1 MSTIPLLA
9 SYQIHLIGRDALLNQ
24 ILKVSHYGRPTLVYL
39 EGEGGVGKTAVLREL
54 QLQAR
59 GISLTY
65 ILDMYHLE
73 YQTPY
78 GFAAGLA
85 ELLSNQRIPMGEFR
99 TFFDAMQ
106 QARDSH
112 DNTAEQANWEKAQ
125 QALVRALNEVSR
137 TTPLWIMLDTVEV
150 VALYLSR
157 YASKRTQDNIA
168 EWLPK
173 LFSQITGSVIWV
185 MAGRPSDLKN
195 YMFNN
200 LPKHFAK
207 SIHESLGNLDKD
219 SCKQYLEKTA
229 KLVEDKKDAR
239 GASRI
244 RDYLEEWGYESLYA
258 QTQGKPL
265 RLAIVADILRTGS
278 SLPSGFYS
286 RDPKTTPLYER
297 NLDKA
302 LVEHIQ
308 TLVSPLGT
316 ILQTMSGL
324 RKGVDAT
331 LLASAMNLTVEEAH
345 KNLKEAENLALV
357 KKRPGDV
364 PRPYF
369 LHDEIYDLFAKY
381 KPIPH
386 ERRLEVAAKVR
397 EYYDNRILEQRTLL
411 AQFPNLRARH
421 ANLWNLA
428 RIENMHYALWYYGME
443 GYAHYF
449 ALMSDAMSTDDMVIQ
464 SLIHLEL
471 DRTMQQMRTF
481 SPMPVDMELY
491 VKWDQE
497 IRSAEIDIEEG
508 QLAEAEEQLSK
519 PIPSDLPP
527 FIQAY
532 WQFVNSTLT
541 IKQRQSST
549 RTGLLN
555 KNPSYFLV
563 NALRFIQQ
571 VDDEGIKLAKDT
583 LLANIHNY
591 AGYEARLRGEY
602 QRALEHYKEATSRTR
617 KLHLSSLSGMLVNQA
632 YAMSVL
638 GLDRRAESTVREAVE
653 IAVETNDVRGQTRA
667 LNVMSWVILRTGRP
681 AHSFD
686 IAQKAYNLL
695 QKGRPNPRLEGLV
708 LINLATARRTEW
720 GQSVSENIKDWKNE
734 WTRLL
739 PDGLAYLEGTD
750 FVREKLELPS
760 NAVIV
765 SIPQGTIEILKE
777 RDNESWVVALN
788 ESGTLWREVA
798 VVLKERNEADTARY
812 KTAMT
817 LAILRLQQAA
827 GLVRPSETDKWQAQ
841 IQAQAQLAGG
851 SPYWPLMAFINLG
864 FHYFYQ
870 RTDTDLQRVFDVTE
884 HIIGSNY
891 LWPPAIHQADA
902 ESLRWVVLG
911 KMEML
916 RSSIAFRN
924 YKEKKGELYP
934 AIRSAALSLEYN
946 YLVGQTSYDVKRA
959 ENGLEKNLSTIL
971 DWENELLPQVYEIVG
986 KQIEPELRP
995 NLSDGKMPR
1004 ILRWLDERFG
1014 GYDLWK
1020 K

>member
-9 SYQIHLIGRDALLNQ
+9 SYQIHLIGRDALINQ
-24 ILKVSHYGRPTLVYL
+24 ILKVAHYGRPTLVYL

-59 GISLTY
+59 GISLPY
-65 ILDMYHLE
+65 VLDMYHLE

-85 ELLSNQRIPMGEFR
+85 DLLSNQGVPMGEFR

-112 DNTAEQANWEKAQ
+112 DSAVEEANWEKAQ
-125 QALVRALNEVSR
+125 QALVRALNETSR
-137 TTPLWIMLDTVEV
+137 TAPLWVMLDTVEV
-150 VALYLSR
+150 VSLYLSP
-157 YASKRTQDNIA
+157 YASKRSQDNIA
-168 EWLPK
+168 EWIPK
-173 LFSQITGSVIWV
+173 LFAKIIGSVIWV

-195 YMFNN
+195 YLFNN
-200 LPKHFAK
+200 LPKNFAK
-207 SIHESLGNLDKD
+207 SVHESLGNLDKD
-219 SCKQYLEKTA
+219 SCKLYLEKTA
-229 KLVEDKKDAR
+229 KLVEEKKDVR
-239 GASRI
+239 GAARI

-286 RDPKTTPLYER
+286 KDPKTTPLYEL
-297 NLDKA
+297 NLDRA

-331 LLASAMNLTVEEAH
+331 LLASVMNLTVEEAH
-345 KNLKEAENLALV
+345 KNLQDAENLALV

-369 LHDEIYDLFAKY
+369 LHDEIYDLFARH

-386 ERRLEVAAKVR
+386 ERKLEVAEKVR
-397 EYYDNRILEQRTLL
+397 EYYENRISEQRALL

-449 ALMSDAMSTDDMVIQ
+449 ALMSDAMSTGDLVIQ

-471 DRTMQQMRTF
+471 DRTMQQMRIF
-481 SPMPVDMELY
+481 SPMPGDLEPY
-491 VKWDQE
+491 VKWDEE
-497 IRSAEIDIEEG
+497 IRSAENDVEEG
-508 QLAEAEEQLSK
+508 QVEEAERKLND

-532 WQFVNSTLT
+532 WHFVKSTLN

-555 KNPSYFLV
+555 KNPGYFLA
-563 NALRFIQQ
+563 NALRFIDQ
-571 VDDEGIKLAKDT
+571 VDDEKIRLAKDT

-591 AGYEARLRGEY
+591 VGYEARLRGEY
-602 QRALEHYKEATSRTR
+602 QKALDHYKEATSRTR

-681 AHSFD
+681 SHSFE
-686 IAQKAYNLL
+686 IAQKAYSLL
-695 QKGRPNPRLEGLV
+695 QKGRSNPRFEGLV

-720 GQSVSENIKDWKNE
+720 GQSVNENIMDWKNE

-739 PDGLAYLEGTD
+739 PDGLSYLEGMD
-750 FVREKLELPS
+750 FVREKLEMPATAL
-760 NAVIV
+760 IV
-765 SIPQGTIEILKE
+765 TIPQGAIEILKD

-798 VVLKERNEADTARY
+798 VVLKERNETDTVRY
-812 KTAMT
+812 RNAMT
-817 LAILRLQQAA
+817 LAVLRLQLAA
-827 GLVRPSETDKWQAQ
+827 GLVRPSDTDKWQAQ
-841 IQAQAQLAGG
+841 IQMQAQLAGG

-870 RTDTDLQRVFDVTE
+870 RTEIDLQRIFDVTE
-884 HIIGSNY
+884 HIIGSTY
-891 LWPPAIHQADA
+891 IWPPAIGQADA

-924 YKEKKGELYP
+924 YKENKGGLYP

-959 ENGLEKNLSTIL
+959 ENGLEKNLNAIP
-971 DWENELLPQVYEIVG
+971 DWENNLLPQVYEIVRD
-986 KQIEPELRP
+986 QIGPELSL

-1014 GYDLWK
+1014 GYELWK
-1020 K
+1020 

>member
-1 MSTIPLLA
+1 
-9 SYQIHLIGRDALLNQ
+9 
-24 ILKVSHYGRPTLVYL
+24 
-39 EGEGGVGKTAVLREL
+39 
-54 QLQAR
+54 
-59 GISLTY
+59 
-65 ILDMYHLE
+65 
-73 YQTPY
+73 
-78 GFAAGLA
+78 
-85 ELLSNQRIPMGEFR
+85 
-99 TFFDAMQ
+99 
-106 QARDSH
+106 
-112 DNTAEQANWEKAQ
+112 
-125 QALVRALNEVSR
+125 
-137 TTPLWIMLDTVEV
+137 VEV

-157 YASKRTQDNIA
+157 FASKRIQDNIA

-173 LFSQITGSVIWV
+173 FFSQITGSVIWV
-185 MAGRPSDLKN
+185 MAGRPSGLKD
-195 YMFNN
+195 YLFKN
-200 LPKHFAK
+200 LPNHFAK
-207 SIHESLGNLDKD
+207 SIHESLGNLDKE
-219 SCKQYLEKTA
+219 SCKLYLQKTA
-229 KLVEDKKDAR
+229 KLVEEKKDAR
-239 GASRI
+239 GAGRI
-244 RDYLEEWGYESLYA
+244 LDYLEEWGYESLYA

-286 RDPKTTPLYER
+286 KDSKTTPIHEV

-331 LLASAMNLTVEEAH
+331 LLASVMNITVDEAH
-345 KNLKEAENLALV
+345 RNLKEAENLALV

-386 ERRLEVAAKVR
+386 QRKVEVAAKVR
-397 EYYDNRILEQRTLL
+397 EYYETKILEQRTLL
-411 AQFPNLRARH
+411 AEFPNLRARH

-471 DRTMQQMRTF
+471 DRTMQQMRNF
-481 SPMPVDMELY
+481 SPMPADMELY
-491 VKWDQE
+491 IKWDQE

-508 QLAEAEEQLSK
+508 QLAEAENQLSK

-527 FIQAY
+527 FLQAY
-532 WQFVNSTLT
+532 WQFVNSTLN
-541 IKQRQSST
+541 IKQRLSST

-563 NALRFIQQ
+563 NALRFIEQ
-571 VDDEGIKLAKDT
+571 VDDESIKLAKDT

-653 IAVETNDVRGQTRA
+653 IAVETNDVRGQIRA

-681 AHSFD
+681 SHSLE
-686 IAQKAYNLL
+686 IAQKAYSLL
-695 QKGRPNPRLEGLV
+695 QKGRPNPRLEGFV

-720 GQSVSENIKDWKNE
+720 GQWVGENIRDWKSE
-734 WTRLL
+734 WTHLI
-739 PDGLAYLEGTD
+739 PDGLSYLEGMD

-760 NAVIV
+760 NALIV
-765 SIPQGTIEILKE
+765 TVPQGAIEILKD
-777 RDNESWVVALN
+777 RDNESWVIALN
-788 ESGTLWREVA
+788 ESGTLWRETA
-798 VVLKERNEADTARY
+798 LVLKERNEADTVRY

-817 LAILRLQQAA
+817 LATLRLQQAA
-827 GLVRPSETDKWQAQ
+827 GLVRPSEKDKWKDQ
-841 IQAQAQLAGG
+841 IKAQAQLAGG

-864 FHYFYQ
+864 FHNFYQ
-870 RTDTDLQRVFDVTE
+870 RTDTDLQQIFDITE
-884 HIIGSNY
+884 HIIGDTY
-891 LWPPAIHQADA
+891 LWPPSIVQTDA

-916 RSSIAFRN
+916 RSSVAFRN
-924 YKEKKGELYP
+924 WGENNGDLYP

-959 ENGLEKNLSTIL
+959 ENGLEKNLSKIP
-971 DWENELLPQVYEIVG
+971 DWENNLLPQVYEIVR
-986 KQIEPELRP
+986 KQIEPELRS
-995 NLSDGKMPR
+995 NLSEGKMPR

-1020 K
+1020 

>member
-24 ILKVSHYGRPTLVYL
+24 ILKVAHYGRPTLVYL
-39 EGEGGVGKTAVLREL
+39 EGEGGVGKTAILREL

-59 GISLTY
+59 GISLPY

-78 GFAAGLA
+78 GFASGLA
-85 ELLSNQRIPMGEFR
+85 ELLSNQGIPMGEFR
-99 TFFDAMQ
+99 MYFDAMQ

-112 DNTAEQANWEKAQ
+112 DNAVEESNWEKAQ
-125 QALVRALNEVSR
+125 SALVRALNEVSH

-150 VALYLSR
+150 VALYLSQ
-157 YASKRTQDNIA
+157 YASKRPQDNIA

-173 LFSQITGSVIWV
+173 LFSRITGSVIWV
-185 MAGRPSDLKN
+185 MAGRPSTLKR
-195 YMFNN
+195 YLFDN
-200 LPKHFAK
+200 LPRHFAK
-207 SIHESLGNLDKD
+207 SLHESLGNLDKD
-219 SCKQYLEKTA
+219 SCKLYLEKTA
-229 KLVEDKKDAR
+229 ELVEGKKDVR
-239 GASRI
+239 GATRI
-244 RDYLEEWGYESLYA
+244 RDYLEEWGHESLYS

-286 RDPKTTPLYER
+286 RDPKTTPLHEL

-331 LLASAMNLTVEEAH
+331 LLASVMNLTVEEAH

-357 KKRPGDV
+357 KKRPGDS

-369 LHDEIYDLFAKY
+369 LHDEIYDLFARY

-386 ERRLEVAAKVR
+386 ERSLEVSAKVR
-397 EYYDNRILEQRTLL
+397 EYYEAKILDQRTLL

-421 ANLWNLA
+421 ANLWHLA

-449 ALMSDAMSTDDMVIQ
+449 ALMSDAMSMGDMVIQ

-471 DRTMQQMRTF
+471 DRTMHQMRTF
-481 SPMPVDMELY
+481 SPMPGELELY
-491 VKWDQE
+491 IKWDEE

-508 QLAEAEEQLSK
+508 QIEEAEKKLAA
-519 PIPSDLPP
+519 PILPDLPS

-532 WQFVNSTLT
+532 WHFVKSTLT

-555 KNPSYFLV
+555 KNPGYFIV
-563 NALRFIQQ
+563 NALRFIEE
-571 VDDEGIKLAKDT
+571 VDDEEIRLAKDT

-602 QRALEHYKEATSRTR
+602 QKALGHYKEATSRTR

-681 AHSFD
+681 SHSFE
-686 IAQKAYNLL
+686 IAQKAYSLL
-695 QKGRPNPRLEGLV
+695 QKGRSNPRFEGLV

-720 GQSVSENIKDWKNE
+720 GQCVNENITDWKNE
-734 WTRLL
+734 WMRLI
-739 PDGLAYLEGTD
+739 PDGLAYLEGMD
-750 FVREKLELPS
+750 FVREKLELSP
-760 NAVIV
+760 NAMIV
-765 SIPQGTIEILKE
+765 TIPQGAIEILKDK
-777 RDNESWVVALN
+777 DNESWVIALN
-788 ESGTLWREVA
+788 ESGTLWRETA
-798 VVLKERNEADTARY
+798 VILKERGEEDTSRY

-817 LAILRLQQAA
+817 LSVLRLQQAA
-827 GLVRPSETDKWQAQ
+827 GLARPSDVDKWQDQ
-841 IQAQAQLAGG
+841 IQAQAQRAGG

-870 RTDTDLQRVFDVTE
+870 RTETDLQRIFDVTE
-884 HIIGSNY
+884 HIIGSEY
-891 LWPPAIHQADA
+891 LWPPVIGQADA
-902 ESLRWVVLG
+902 ESLRWVILG

-924 YKEKKGELYP
+924 YKEKKVELYP

-959 ENGLEKNLSTIL
+959 ENGLEKNLSKIP
-971 DWENELLPQVYEIVG
+971 DWENNLLPQVYEIVRD
-986 KQIEPELRP
+986 QIEPELRS
-995 NLSDGKMPR
+995 NMQDGKTPR

-1014 GYDLWK
+1014 GYELWK
-1020 K
+1020 

>member
-9 SYQIHLIGRDALLNQ
+9 SYQIHLIGRDALINQ
-24 ILKVSHYGRPTLVYL
+24 ILKVAHYGRPTLVYL

-54 QLQAR
+54 QIQAR
-59 GISLTY
+59 GISLPHV
-65 ILDMYHLE
+65 LDMYHLE

-99 TFFDAMQ
+99 TSFDAMQ

-112 DNTAEQANWEKAQ
+112 ENAVEEANWEKAQ
-125 QALVRALNEVSR
+125 QALARALNEISR

-157 YASKRTQDNIA
+157 YASKRPQDNIA

-173 LFSQITGSVIWV
+173 FFSQITGSVIWV
-185 MAGRPSDLKN
+185 MAGRPSPLKE
-195 YMFNN
+195 YLFKN
-200 LPKHFAK
+200 LPKNFAT
-207 SIHESLGNLDKD
+207 SVHESLDNLDKE
-219 SCKQYLEKTA
+219 SCKLYLEKTA
-229 KLVEDKKDAR
+229 KLVEEKKDTR
-239 GASRI
+239 GAVRI
-244 RDYLEEWGYESLYA
+244 RDYLEEWGYESLFA
-258 QTQGKPL
+258 QTRGKPL

-286 RDPKTTPLYER
+286 KDPKTTPLYEL

-316 ILQTMSGL
+316 ILQIMSGL

-331 LLASAMNLTVEEAH
+331 LLASVMNITVDEAY

-369 LHDEIYDLFAKY
+369 LHDEIYDLFARH

-386 ERRLEVAAKVR
+386 ERRLEVALKTR
-397 EYYDNRILEQRTLL
+397 EYYENRILEQRTLL
-411 AQFPNLRARH
+411 AQFPNLRAGH

-443 GYAHYF
+443 GYSHYF
-449 ALMSDAMSTDDMVIQ
+449 ALMSDAMSADDMVIQ

-471 DRTMQQMRTF
+471 DRTLQQMLIF
-481 SPMPVDMELY
+481 SPMPPDLELY
-491 VKWDQE
+491 IKWDEE
-497 IRSAEIDIEEG
+497 IRGAEIDIEAG
-508 QLAEAEEQLSK
+508 QLAEAEEKLRA
-519 PIPSDLPP
+519 PISPDLPP
-527 FIQAY
+527 FIQTY
-532 WQFVNSTLT
+532 WYFVNSTLN

-555 KNPSYFLV
+555 KNPGYFLV
-563 NALRFIQQ
+563 NALRLIEQ
-571 VDDEGIKLAKDT
+571 VDDEEIKLAKDT
-583 LLANIHNY
+583 LFANIHNY

-602 QRALEHYKEATSRTR
+602 QKALDHYKEATSRIR

-653 IAVETNDVRGQTRA
+653 LAVETNDVKGQIRA

-681 AHSFD
+681 SHSLE
-686 IAQKAYNLL
+686 IAQKAYSLL
-695 QKGRPNPRLEGLV
+695 QKGRSNPRLEALV

-734 WTRLL
+734 WTRLI
-739 PDGLAYLEGTD
+739 PDGLAYLEGMD
-750 FVREKLELPS
+750 FVREKLEMPANSL
-760 NAVIV
+760 IV
-765 SIPQGTIEILKE
+765 TIPQGAIEILKDK
-777 RDNESWVVALN
+777 DNESWVVALN
-788 ESGTLWREVA
+788 ESGTMWREA
-798 VVLKERNEADTARY
+798 ALVLKKRNETETVRY
-812 KTAMT
+812 KNATTMAV
-817 LAILRLQQAA
+817 LRLQQAA
-827 GLVRPSETDKWQAQ
+827 GLARPSEMDKWQAQ
-841 IQAQAQLAGG
+841 IQAQVQLAGG
-851 SPYWPLMAFINLG
+851 SPYWPLMALINLG

-870 RTDTDLQRVFDVTE
+870 QTETDLQRIFDITE
-884 HIIGSNY
+884 HIIGSEY
-891 LWPPAIHQADA
+891 LWPPAIDQTNA

-916 RSSIAFRN
+916 RSSIAFKN
-924 YKEKKGELYP
+924 YQEKKGDLFP

-959 ENGLEKNLSTIL
+959 ENGLEKNLSAIP
-971 DWENELLPQVYEIVG
+971 DWENNLLPQVYEIVRDH
-986 KQIEPELRP
+986 IEPELKL
-995 NLSDGKMPR
+995 NLSDGKMSR

-1014 GYDLWK
+1014 GYELWK
-1020 K
+1020 